1 MATQVSLLDGA
12 LASAG
17 TLAIQ
22 TNGTTSAI
30 TISSAQVA
38 TFVNNPIM
46 TGLTASRAV
55 FTDGSKGLTSNAI
68 TGTGNVVMSASPTL
82 TGTIDGAALT
92 LSSSLTL
99 SAGTA
104 NGVLYLNGSKVAT
117 SGSVLTFDG
126 AQLGVNGITVGRGA
140 GAVSSNTAVG
150 ASAFNSASNSGGYGV
165 AVGYQALYYNT
176 TGSRNTAAG
185 YQAAYANTTGSSI
198 TAFGD
203 ESLYSNTTGGYNTA
217 VGGPD
222 SGTWPVLYSNTTGSY
237 NTAVG
242 SGSLAKNTTASNN
255 NAVGYQS
262 LYSNTT
268 GTENNALGK
277 VSLYSNTTGNYN
289 VAIGQAALYANTT
302 ASNNTALGYQALYAN
317 TTGANNIAVG
327 FNAGYVNTTGYSNTF
342 LGRTAGESNTTG
354 YQNTFIGNNSGN
366 AISTGNS
373 NTILGRYTG
382 NQGGLDIR
390 TASNYIVLSD
400 GDGNVEFTAKD
411 GSSWAL
417 PGATVQTGTGIT
429 FPATQS
435 ASSNANTLDDYE
447 EGTGTVNLSPATSGT
462 ITIDTANDTVA
473 YTKIGRQVTITG
485 QVVVSSVS
493 SPVGGYVHVNNL
505 PFASADLSEISGR
518 IGGAVTYYDGT
529 AGTYTAKG
537 VLMLEGGTQARLYVD
552 ASTVSAGS
560 AFIFSFSYFTT

>member
-242 SGSLAKNTTASNN
+242 SGSLAK
-255 NAVGYQS
+255 
-262 LYSNTT
+262 
-268 GTENNALGK
+268 
-277 VSLYSNTTGNYN
+277 
-289 VAIGQAALYANTT
+289 NTT